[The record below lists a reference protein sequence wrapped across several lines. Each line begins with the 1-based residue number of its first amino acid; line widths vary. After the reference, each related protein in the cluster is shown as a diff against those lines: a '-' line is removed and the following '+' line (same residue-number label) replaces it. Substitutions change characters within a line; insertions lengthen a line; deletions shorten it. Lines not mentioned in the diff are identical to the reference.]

1 MKTKVKVTYEF
12 TVLHDTQEELDKAKK
27 ELEREPVHQ
36 MTSSAGYSIK
46 IIPKSGVAE
55 K

>member
-1 MKTKVKVTYEF
+1 MKTKVKVSYEF
-12 TVLHDTQEELDKAKK
+12 VVTHDDESQLKEAKK
-27 ELEREPVHQ
+27 ELERDPVWQ